1 MRPARVEP
9 LLAKVMD
16 SGRICTELPPLAT
29 VRGGLR
35 DRLSAF
41 DSTYL
46 RLLNPHV
53 YKVSIS
59 TKLRK
64 LKLGF
69 IEEHV
74 KEAR

>member
-1 MRPARVEP
+1 M
-9 LLAKVMD
+9 LSKVMEGGAVALPLPAL
-16 SGRICTELPPLAT
+16 SEIRSLLRGRFE
-29 VRGGLR
+29 R
-35 DRLSAF
+35 F

-59 TKLRK
+59 TALRD

-69 IEEHV
+69 IG
-74 KEAR
+74 KYMKDDK